1 MGQKVTSIVKAL
13 IIAGAILI
21 LGKCADNITSRIWPS
36 ELPKNT
42 TDTVRVVLHTRDTV
56 LIEKPKVIVNRDTI
70 WVERIDSSGVYKFQ
84 DYYKSGDLD
93 LRLKLMASCV
103 DNIPSIFNLSY
114 EYGINQMV
122 IYDTT
127 VVSNTVTNTEYVRLS
142 NNHLSIG
149 LGAMI
154 PGPYYKLDINHH
166 KGWYYY
172 GGSVGYFNGSP
183 VIGVNLGIN
192 INLK

>member
-1 MGQKVTSIVKAL
+1 MGQTVTSIVKAL
-13 IIAGAILI
+13 IIAGAIL
-21 LGKCADNITSRIWPS
+21 LAGRCADNITERIWPS
-36 ELPKNT
+36 QLPQNT
-42 TDTVRVVLHTRDTV
+42 TDTVMVVTHTRDTIT
-56 LIEKPKVIVNRDTI
+56 IEKPVVSVIRDTVYQVMENDSTI
-70 WVERIDSSGVYKFQ
+70 KVEDHYRADDIDLMVRFKAMCSNNKPSVFDLTYDYKLTQ
-84 DYYKSGDLD
+84 T
-93 LRLKLMASCV
+93 
-103 DNIPSIFNLSY
+103 
-114 EYGINQMV
+114 V

-127 VVSNTVTNTEYVRLS
+127 VINNTVTNTDYIRPPS
-142 NNHLSIG
+142 NHLSIG

-183 VIGVNLGIN
+183 MIGVNLGIN